1 MKVEPRTAE
10 GIALDW
16 AVGQCDRRTLYL
28 AKSKRLMTANYGTFN
43 HRHGAPWYEPSS
55 NWLQGG
61 RIIQSNRIT
70 LDITDTAY
78 DDKTDECIKL
88 KTPEWWSSIGEVTA
102 RGSTPLIAAM
112 RCFVASRLEQAG
124 LATFELPPDVAD
136 AYKAELARHAKY
148 MKQRER
154 WLKISTELLE
164 GEQT

>member
-1 MKVEPRTAE
+1 MKVEASTAE

-16 AVGQCDRRTLYL
+16 AVGQCDKRKLYL

-112 RCFVASRLEQAG
+112 RCFVTSRLAEAG
-124 LATFELPPDVAD
+124 LTVIELPPDVAD
-136 AYKAELARHAKY
+136 AYTAELARLEKY
-148 MKQRER
+148 RKQRER
-154 WLKISTELLE
+154 WLKEDKE
-164 GEQT
+164 

>member
-1 MKVEPRTAE
+1 MKVEPSTAE

-28 AKSKRLMTANYGTFN
+28 AKSKRLMTADYGSFN

-61 RIIQSNRIT
+61 RIIQSNHIT

-88 KTPEWWSSIGEVTA
+88 KAPVWWSSIGEVTA

-112 RCFVASRLEQAG
+112 RCFVAYQLKQAG
-124 LATFELPPDVAD
+124 LTVIELPSDVAD
-136 AYKAELARHAKY
+136 AYKAELARLEKY
-148 MKQRER
+148 RKQRER
-154 WLKISTELLE
+154 WLKEDKE
-164 GEQT
+164 

>member
-1 MKVEPRTAE
+1 MKVEPSTAE

-28 AKSKRLMTANYGTFN
+28 AKSKRLMTADYGSFN

-61 RIIQSNRIT
+61 WIIQSNRIT

-112 RCFVASRLEQAG
+112 RCYVAYQLKQAG
-124 LATFELPPDVAD
+124 LTAFELPSDVAD
-136 AYKAELARHAKY
+136 AYKAELARLEKY
-148 MKQRER
+148 RKQRER
-154 WLKISTELLE
+154 WLKEDKE
-164 GEQT
+164 

>member
-1 MKVEPRTAE
+1 MKVEPSTAE

-102 RGSTPLIAAM
+102 RGPTPLIAAM
-112 RCFVASRLEQAG
+112 RCYVASRL
-124 LATFELPPDVAD
+124 TVI
-136 AYKAELARHAKY
+136 ELARLEKY
-148 MKQRER
+148 RKQRER
-154 WLKISTELLE
+154 WLKEDKE
-164 GEQT
+164 

>member
-1 MKVEPRTAE
+1 MKIEPSTAE

-16 AVGQCDRRTLYL
+16 AVGQCDRRKLYL

-61 RIIQSNRIT
+61 RIIEERLIGVQPEIGKEGAGNAWYAVSMNG
-70 LDITDTAY
+70 TDSY
-78 DDKTDECIKL
+78 
-88 KTPEWWSSIGEVTA
+88 GH
-102 RGSTPLIAAM
+102 TPLIAAM
-112 RCFVASRLEQAG
+112 RCFVAYRLKQAG
-124 LATFELPPDVAD
+124 LTTFELPPDVAD
-136 AYKAELARHAKY
+136 AYRAELARHEKY

-164 GEQT
+164 GEPE